1 MSAGQPKL
9 IVRASE
15 IAMPSLLALA
25 AFCLTT
31 ILAALAARRPQP
43 IHLTG
48 LRATTRR
55 VDASR

>member
-1 MSAGQPKL
+1 
-9 IVRASE
+9 
-15 IAMPSLLALA
+15 MPSLLALT

-31 ILAALAARRPQP
+31 FLAFLAARRPQP
-43 IHLTG
+43 IHPSG